1 MSRTDAERQGA
12 EKIHLHQGFCAA
24 AASPDATA
32 QMALRDLYLPDAVAH
47 ISHPLNDIG
56 GATAIEQKLWT
67 PLRSSFT
74 RLERTHTMI
83 AAGSFAG
90 FDMVAILGHYRGVF
104 ISDWLGIPATN
115 KATWLRFGEVHRLD
129 GGRIAESW
137 ILIDILDLMRQ
148 AGFWPLAPSLGA
160 EGLWPAPAAG
170 GDMSLS
176 GVDADQGRT
185 SLDLVLA
192 MHAGLLS
199 FDGKNLDS
207 MDIARFWTPGFAW
220 YGPSGIGTTFGL
232 EGFRRHHQIPFLVA
246 FPDRKGG
253 QHICRIGD
261 GPFVVTGGWPSVTA
275 THTGDGFL
283 GMPATGRKVGMRVMD
298 FYRCEGELI
307 AENWIPIDIINL
319 LLQMGYDVFGRLA
332 HLRGAPK
339 DSL

>member
-12 EKIHLHQGFCAA
+12 EKIRLHRGFCAA
-24 AASPDATA
+24 AAGPEAVG
-32 QMALRDLYLPDAVAH
+32 QEVLHDLYLPDAVAH
-47 ISHPLNDIG
+47 VSHPLNDIAG
-56 GATAIEQKLWT
+56 VTGIERQLWS
-67 PLRSSFT
+67 PLRSSFA

-83 AAGSFAG
+83 AAGAFSG
-90 FDMVAILGHYRGVF
+90 YDLVAILGHFRGVF
-104 ISDWLGIPATN
+104 VSDWLGIPATN

-137 ILIDILDLMRQ
+137 ILIDLLDVMRQ
-148 AGFWPLAPSLGA
+148 AGCWPLAPSLGA
-160 EGLWPAPAAG
+160 EGMWPAPATG
-170 GDMSLS
+170 GGMNHSR
-176 GVDADQGRT
+176 VDNELGRA

-199 FDGKNLDS
+199 FDGRNLES

-220 YGPSGIGTTFGL
+220 YGPAGIGTTFGL

-283 GMPATGRKVGMRVMD
+283 GMPATGRRVGMRVMD
-298 FYRCEGELI
+298 FYRCGEGLI
-307 AENWIPIDIINL
+307 AENWVPLDIIHL
-319 LLQMGYDVFGRLA
+319 LLQMGYDIFGRLA
-332 HLRGAPK
+332 HLRGNPRT
-339 DSL
+339 SL